1 MSKNILI
8 VVTSA
13 NQVNNEKK
21 TGLWLSE
28 FAEPYI
34 EFSKQGF
41 NITVASPLG
50 GKPSIDANSLNGS
63 VHQELLDTQ
72 KYLENTIQLDEIS
85 ASDYDAILLPGG
97 HGAMFDFPDNAKLQ
111 SLLKDFYETGK
122 IVSAVCHGPAGL
134 VNVKLSNGKYLV
146 EGKRI
151 TAFTDSEEKAAGMD
165 SYMPF
170 LLESKLRQA
179 QPVFIT
185 TADWSDHVEVD
196 GNLITG
202 QNPQSTLSVAREII
216 AKLKY

>member
-13 NQVNNEKK
+13 SQVNNEKK

-28 FAEPYI
+28 FAESYI

-41 NITVASPLG
+41 NITIVSPLG
-50 GKPSIDANSLNGS
+50 GKTPIDANSLSGG
-63 VHQELLDTQ
+63 VHQDLLDTQ
-72 KYLENTIQLDEIS
+72 IYLENTIKLDEIS
-85 ASDYDAILLPGG
+85 ASDYDAIFLPGG
-97 HGAMFDFPDNAKLQ
+97 HGTMFDLPDNAKLQ
-111 SLLKDFYETGK
+111 SLLIDFYEAGK

-134 VNVKLSNGKYLV
+134 VNAKLANGKYLV

-151 TAFTDSEEKAAGMD
+151 TGFTDSEEKAAGMD
-165 SYMPF
+165 SFMPF

-179 QPVFIT
+179 KAAFINA
-185 TADWSDHVEVD
+185 ADWSDHIEVD

-202 QNPQSTLSVAREII
+202 QNPQSTLSVARGII
-216 AKLKY
+216 AKLK